1 MSNKSSAR
9 RANQRHPQLRR
20 RASGVGA
27 VLGGALAAAFLST
40 GTALAITDADAF
52 DDIGLPGGTLL
63 DAASPTISAQLD
75 PLVDMGLP
83 AGGPSDADA
92 FSDLG
97 LPGGSLLDALNPTL
111 SQQLDPVGDQIGS
124 IITPDSDAY
133 YDLVQAFDPNAAT
146 DSLGMFAMDVD
157 TLLTPF
163 GFEPALDAATDN
175 LLSLFGLTPM

>member
-1 MSNKSSAR
+1 MSAKCTD
-9 RANQRHPQLRR
+9 QRHRQLRR
-20 RASGVGA
+20 RAAGVGA
-27 VLGGALAAAFLST
+27 VFGGALATAFLST
-40 GTALAITDADAF
+40 GTAFAITDADAF

-63 DAASPTISAQLD
+63 DAANPTLSAQLD
-75 PLVDMGLP
+75 PLVDLGLP
-83 AGGPSDADA
+83 VGDPSDADA

-111 SQQLDPVGDQIGS
+111 SQQLDSVADQISS
-124 IITPDSDAY
+124 IITPDNDAY

-146 DSLGMFAMDVD
+146 DSLGMFAADVD

>member
-1 MSNKSSAR
+1 MSAKCTD
-9 RANQRHPQLRR
+9 QRHRQLRR
-20 RASGVGA
+20 RAAGMGA
-27 VLGGALAAAFLST
+27 VFGGALATAFLST
-40 GTALAITDADAF
+40 GTASAVTDADAF

-63 DAASPTISAQLD
+63 DATNPTLSAQLD
-75 PLVDMGLP
+75 PLVDMGLT
-83 AGGPSDADA
+83 AGNPSDADA

-146 DSLGMFAMDVD
+146 DSLGMFATDLD

-175 LLSLFGLTPM
+175 LLSLFCLTAM

>member
-1 MSNKSSAR
+1 MSYKSSAR
-9 RANQRHPQLRR
+9 RSNRRHSQLRR
-20 RASGVGA
+20 RATGVGA

-40 GTALAITDADAF
+40 GTASAVTDADAF
-52 DDIGLPGGTLL
+52 DDLGLPGGTLL
-63 DAASPTISAQLD
+63 DAANPTLSAQLD

-83 AGGPSDADA
+83 VGDPSDADA

-97 LPGGSLLDALNPTL
+97 LPGGSLLDTLFPTI
-111 SQQLDPVGDQIGS
+111 SQQLDSVADQIGS
-124 IITPDSDAY
+124 IITPDNDAF

-146 DSLGMFAMDVD
+146 DSLGMLAVDLD

-175 LLSLFGLTPM
+175 LLSLFGLTPL

>member
-1 MSNKSSAR
+1 MSAKCTD
-9 RANQRHPQLRR
+9 QRHRQLRR
-20 RASGVGA
+20 RAAGMGA
-27 VLGGALAAAFLST
+27 VFGGAMATAFLSM
-40 GTALAITDADAF
+40 GTAFAITDADAF

-63 DAASPTISAQLD
+63 DAASPTLSAQLD
-75 PLVDMGLP
+75 PLVDLGLP
-83 AGGPSDADA
+83 VGDPSDADA

-111 SQQLDPVGDQIGS
+111 SQQLDSVADQIGS
-124 IITPDSDAY
+124 IITPDNDAY

-146 DSLGMFAMDVD
+146 DSLGMFAMDLD

-175 LLSLFGLTPM
+175 LLSLFGLTAM

>member
-1 MSNKSSAR
+1 MSAKCTDQRHRQLHR
-9 RANQRHPQLRR
+9 RA
-20 RASGVGA
+20 AGVGA
-27 VLGGALAAAFLST
+27 VFGGALATGFLST
-40 GTALAITDADAF
+40 GTAFAITDADAF

-63 DAASPTISAQLD
+63 DAANPTLSAQLD
-75 PLVDMGLP
+75 PLVDLGLP
-83 AGGPSDADA
+83 AGDPSDADA

-111 SQQLDPVGDQIGS
+111 SQQLDSVADQIS
-124 IITPDSDAY
+124 SITPDNDAY

-146 DSLGMFAMDVD
+146 DSLGMFAADLD

-163 GFEPALDAATDN
+163 GFEAALDAATDN